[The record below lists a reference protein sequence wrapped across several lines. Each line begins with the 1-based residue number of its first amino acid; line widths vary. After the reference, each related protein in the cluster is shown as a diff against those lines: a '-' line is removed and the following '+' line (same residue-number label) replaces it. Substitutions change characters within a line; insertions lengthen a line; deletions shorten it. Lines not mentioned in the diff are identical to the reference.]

1 MPPTPARPSK
11 SRMLWWGFTKRC
23 PRCGSGHLFRRWFT
37 IVEQCPRCGLRFER
51 EEGYWAGALA
61 INIGAAIAVF
71 VLVFVVGIALTAP
84 DIPVVELLAVLIPLM
99 ILVPIV
105 YYPFSKT
112 LWMAVDRAWLQHLDP
127 RERLDEQF

>member
-1 MPPTPARPSK
+1 MRAP
-11 SRMLWWGFTKRC
+11 
-23 PRCGSGHLFRRWFT
+23 
-37 IVEQCPRCGLRFER
+37 LRS

-84 DIPVVELLAVLIPLM
+84 DIAVIELLAVLIPLM